1 MESKSHISLKTKKIL
16 LGTGIVFGT
25 VLAFVVSFF
34 LAFSLIINPINFVT
48 IGGEETAAEN
58 EELKTQVQSLEDEV
72 EMLNATVEKYK
83 SSASSQIIV
92 QEVPVSS
99 QGQTTKPST
108 GNSGAGSSS
117 AGSTNNSTS
126 ENDDAVESEPDF
138 SPETVTTPDEGI
150 EPEVELDVT
159 VIDISE

>member
-92 QEVPVSS
+92 QEVPVSAPQQSS
-99 QGQTTKPST
+99 QASGGQTQT
-108 GNSGAGSSS
+108 GAETDNESVSGGDADGGAEGEAGF
-117 AGSTNNSTS
+117 A
-126 ENDDAVESEPDF
+126 
-138 SPETVTTPDEGI
+138 PETMTTPDEGI

>member
-1 MESKSHISLKTKKIL
+1 MESKSHMSLKTKKIL

-92 QEVPVSS
+92 QEVPVSK
-99 QGQTTKPST
+99 QGQNSQQSA
-108 GNSGAGSSS
+108 GNSGSG
-117 AGSTNNSTS
+117 NSTAGNTNTG
-126 ENDDAVESEPDF
+126 ENNDAESEPDF
-138 SPETVTTPDEGI
+138 SPETVTTPEEGI

>member
-58 EELKTQVQSLEDEV
+58 EELKTQVQSLEDEI

-99 QGQTTKPST
+99 QGQTSQQNA
-108 GNSGAGSSS
+108 GNSS
-117 AGSTNNSTS
+117 AGNSNTSTS
-126 ENDDAVESEPDF
+126 ESGGAESEPDF
-138 SPETVTTPDEGI
+138 SPETVTTPEGGI

>member
-83 SSASSQIIV
+83 SSASSQVIV

-99 QGQTTKPST
+99 QGQTSQQST
-108 GNSGAGSSS
+108 GNSS
-117 AGSTNNSTS
+117 AGNSNNSTS
-126 ENDDAVESEPDF
+126 ENSGAESEPEF

>member
-1 MESKSHISLKTKKIL
+1 MESKAHISLKTKKIL

-92 QEVPVSS
+92 QEVPVSN
-99 QGQTTKPST
+99 QGQTSQQST
-108 GNSGAGSSS
+108 GNSGAGNSNT
-117 AGSTNNSTS
+117 STN
-126 ENDDAVESEPDF
+126 ENDGGEEEPEF
-138 SPETVTTPDEGI
+138 SPDTVTTPEEGI